1 MSYSL
6 RVFSVALVCAMAVSV
21 AYTKAA
27 SAEEKPAPQA
37 TLDALRQDFG
47 MEEVL
52 SLLAASATRTS
63 SKAYLGTRA
72 AQFVFIETKNQG
84 PTVVDAY
91 SVLDMKS
98 RIIGYSLFYRGENGP
113 LAIADAA
120 VNPRE
125 KDAISAAEKLIAASL
140 DSVSIPNGSKMYFL
154 GAHNLD
160 SSRVLK
166 IMIRA
171 GAPTSSGP
179 DYAVRYLVSGR

>member
-1 MSYSL
+1 
-6 RVFSVALVCAMAVSV
+6 
-21 AYTKAA
+21 
-27 SAEEKPAPQA
+27 
-37 TLDALRQDFG
+37 
-47 MEEVL
+47 VL
-52 SLLAASATRTS
+52 SLLAASATRSS
-63 SKAYLGTRA
+63 SKAYLGKQA
-72 AQFVFIETKNQG
+72 ARFAFIETKSQG

-91 SVLDMKS
+91 TVLDMKS
-98 RIIGYSLFYRGENGP
+98 LVIGYSLFYKGENGP

-125 KDAISAAEKLIAASL
+125 KDAVSAAEKLIAASL
-140 DSVSIPNGSKMYFL
+140 DSLSIPNGSKMYFL